1 MGMGSKAKGMQA
13 EKKREPAEIWGYKGG
28 ANAKKGCKCEGK
40 MIGRLNACIRQNSI
54 SRPLV

>member
-1 MGMGSKAKGMQA
+1 MGSKSEDMQA
-13 EKKREPAEIWGYKGG
+13 VKEREPTEIWGCKGG